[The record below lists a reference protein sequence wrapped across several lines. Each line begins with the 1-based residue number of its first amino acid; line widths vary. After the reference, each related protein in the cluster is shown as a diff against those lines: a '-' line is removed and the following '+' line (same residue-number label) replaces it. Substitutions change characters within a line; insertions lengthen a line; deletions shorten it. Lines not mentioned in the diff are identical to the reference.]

1 MTSDFEM
8 FDQPD
13 DFVPGS
19 VGEPGNRVF
28 YLQARDG
35 HRVTSL
41 RCEKEQVLAL
51 AQFLMRLVGD
61 DGPVEPLGQL
71 IEPVTESFV
80 VGNLLVSAEDDDGS
94 VVIIAEELVFVEDD
108 DDDFSLDDP
117 VLDDLSLDDPEPRE
131 LRIRMTAAAAR
142 GFAQR
147 AGRLMAGSRPICELC
162 GRPIDPDGHA
172 CPRLN

>member
-1 MTSDFEM
+1 MSDEFEM

-13 DFVPGS
+13 DFLPGS

-28 YLQARDG
+28 YMQARDG

-61 DGPVEPLGQL
+61 DGPVEPLGEL

-80 VGNLLVSAEDDDGS
+80 VGNLLVSAEDADGS
-94 VVIIAEELVFVEDD
+94 VVVVAEELVFVDEDD
-108 DDDFSLDDP
+108 DSLFLDEPSFDDAAI
-117 VLDDLSLDDPEPRE
+117 EPRE
-131 LRIRMTAAAAR
+131 LRIRMSAAAAR

>member
-1 MTSDFEM
+1 MTGDFEM

-13 DFVPGS
+13 DFLPGS

-35 HRVTSL
+35 HRVASL

-61 DGPVEPLGQL
+61 DGPVEL
-71 IEPVTESFV
+71 IEPITESFV
-80 VGNLLVSAEDDDGS
+80 VGNLLVSAEDADGS
-94 VVIIAEELVFVEDD
+94 VVVVAEELVFVEDD
-108 DDDFSLDDP
+108 DDFSLDDAA
-117 VLDDLSLDDPEPRE
+117 LDLSLDDLEPRE
-131 LRIRMTAAAAR
+131 LRIRMSAAAAR

-162 GRPIDPDGHA
+162 GRPMDPDGHA

>member
-1 MTSDFEM
+1 MMGDYEM

-13 DFVPGS
+13 DFLPGA
-19 VGEPGNRVF
+19 VGEPGDRVF

-35 HRVTSL
+35 HRIASL

-61 DGPVEPLGQL
+61 DGPVEPLGEL
-71 IEPVTESFV
+71 IEPVTENFV
-80 VGNLLVSAEDDDGS
+80 VGNLLVSAEDADGS
-94 VVIIAEELVFVEDD
+94 VVVVAEELLLVDEDD
-108 DDDFSLDDP
+108 EADFLLDDP
-117 VLDDLSLDDPEPRE
+117 SIDDAGIEPRE
-131 LRIRMTAAAAR
+131 LRIRMSAAAAR

-162 GRPIDPDGHA
+162 GRPMNPDSHA

>member
-1 MTSDFEM
+1 MSDEFEM

-13 DFVPGS
+13 DFLPGS

-28 YLQARDG
+28 YMQARDG

-61 DGPVEPLGQL
+61 DGPVEPLGEL

-80 VGNLLVSAEDDDGS
+80 VGNLLVSAEDADGS
-94 VVIIAEELVFVEDD
+94 VVVVAEELVFADADD
-108 DDDFSLDDP
+108 DGLFLDEPSFDDAAT
-117 VLDDLSLDDPEPRE
+117 EPRE
-131 LRIRMTAAAAR
+131 LRIRMSAAAAR

>member
-1 MTSDFEM
+1 MSDEFEM

-13 DFVPGS
+13 DFLPGS

-28 YLQARDG
+28 YMQARDG

-61 DGPVEPLGQL
+61 DGPVEPLGEL

-80 VGNLLVSAEDDDGS
+80 VGNLLVSAEDADGS
-94 VVIIAEELVFVEDD
+94 VVVVAEELVFVDEDD
-108 DDDFSLDDP
+108 DGLFLDEPSFDDAAT
-117 VLDDLSLDDPEPRE
+117 EPRE
-131 LRIRMTAAAAR
+131 LRIRMSAAAAR

>member
-1 MTSDFEM
+1 MTSDYEM

-13 DFVPGS
+13 DFLPGS

-61 DGPVEPLGQL
+61 DGPAEPLGEL
-71 IEPVTESFV
+71 IEPIAESFV
-80 VGNLLVSAEDDDGS
+80 VGNLLVSAEDADGS
-94 VVIIAEELVFVEDD
+94 VVVVAEELVFVDD
-108 DDDFSLDDP
+108 DEDDFSLDE
-117 VLDDLSLDDPEPRE
+117 LSLDDADIEPRE
-131 LRIRMTAAAAR
+131 LRIRMSAAAAR

-147 AGRLMAGSRPICELC
+147 AGRLMAGSRPICDLC
-162 GRPIDPDGHA
+162 GRPMDPDGHA

>member
-13 DFVPGS
+13 DFLPGS

-61 DGPVEPLGQL
+61 DGPVEPLGEL
-71 IEPVTESFV
+71 IEPITESFV
-80 VGNLLVSAEDDDGS
+80 VGNLLVSAEDADGS
-94 VVIIAEELVFVEDD
+94 VVVVAEELVFVEDD
-108 DDDFSLDDP
+108 DDFSLDDAA
-117 VLDDLSLDDPEPRE
+117 LDLSLDDLEPRE
-131 LRIRMTAAAAR
+131 LRIRMSAAAAR

-162 GRPIDPDGHA
+162 GRPMDPDGHA

>member
-1 MTSDFEM
+1 MSDEFEM

-13 DFVPGS
+13 DFLPGS

-28 YLQARDG
+28 YMQARDG

-61 DGPVEPLGQL
+61 DGPVEPLGEL

-80 VGNLLVSAEDDDGS
+80 VGNLLVSAEDADQPTDTAHPG
-94 VVIIAEELVFVEDD
+94 A
-108 DDDFSLDDP
+108 
-117 VLDDLSLDDPEPRE
+117 R
-131 LRIRMTAAAAR
+131 RARARAAAAR
-142 GFAQR
+142 ALRRRG
-147 AGRLMAGSRPICELC
+147 
-162 GRPIDPDGHA
+162 
-172 CPRLN
+172 

>member
-1 MTSDFEM
+1 MSDEFEM

-13 DFVPGS
+13 DFLPGS

-28 YLQARDG
+28 YMQARDG

-61 DGPVEPLGQL
+61 DGPVEPLGEL

-80 VGNLLVSAEDDDGS
+80 VGNLLVSAEDADGS
-94 VVIIAEELVFVEDD
+94 VVVVAEELVFVDEDD
-108 DDDFSLDDP
+108 DDLFLDEP
-117 VLDDLSLDDPEPRE
+117 SFDDAAIEPRE
-131 LRIRMTAAAAR
+131 LRIRMSAAAAR

>member
-1 MTSDFEM
+1 MSDEFEM

-13 DFVPGS
+13 DFLPGS

-28 YLQARDG
+28 YMQARDG

-61 DGPVEPLGQL
+61 DGPVEPLGEL

-80 VGNLLVSAEDDDGS
+80 IGNLLVSAEDADGS
-94 VVIIAEELVFVEDD
+94 VVVVAEELVFVDEDD
-108 DDDFSLDDP
+108 DGLFLDEPSFDDAAI
-117 VLDDLSLDDPEPRE
+117 EPRE
-131 LRIRMTAAAAR
+131 LRIRMSAAAAR

>member
-1 MTSDFEM
+1 MSDEFEM

-13 DFVPGS
+13 DFLPGS

-28 YLQARDG
+28 YMQARDG

-61 DGPVEPLGQL
+61 DGPVEPLGEL

-80 VGNLLVSAEDDDGS
+80 VGNLLVSAEDADGS
-94 VVIIAEELVFVEDD
+94 VVVVAEELVFVDEDD
-108 DDDFSLDDP
+108 DSLFLDEPSFDDAAT
-117 VLDDLSLDDPEPRE
+117 EPRE
-131 LRIRMTAAAAR
+131 LRIRMSAAAAR

>member
-1 MTSDFEM
+1 MSDEFEM

-13 DFVPGS
+13 DFLPGS

-28 YLQARDG
+28 YMQARDG

-61 DGPVEPLGQL
+61 DGPVEPLGEL

-80 VGNLLVSAEDDDGS
+80 IGNLLVSAEDADGS
-94 VVIIAEELVFVEDD
+94 VVVVAEELVFVDEDD
-108 DDDFSLDDP
+108 DGLFLDEPSFDDAAT
-117 VLDDLSLDDPEPRE
+117 EPRE
-131 LRIRMTAAAAR
+131 LRIRMSAAAAR

>member
-1 MTSDFEM
+1 MSDEFEM

-13 DFVPGS
+13 DFLPGS

-28 YLQARDG
+28 YMQARDG

-61 DGPVEPLGQL
+61 DGPVEPLGEL

-80 VGNLLVSAEDDDGS
+80 VGNLLVSAEDADGS
-94 VVIIAEELVFVEDD
+94 VVVVAEELVFVDEDD
-108 DDDFSLDDP
+108 DGLFLDEPSFDDAAT
-117 VLDDLSLDDPEPRE
+117 EPRE
-131 LRIRMTAAAAR
+131 LRIRMSAAAAR

-172 CPRLN
+172 CPRL

>member
-1 MTSDFEM
+1 MSDEFEM

-13 DFVPGS
+13 DFLPGS

-28 YLQARDG
+28 YMQARDG

-61 DGPVEPLGQL
+61 DGPVEPLGEL

-80 VGNLLVSAEDDDGS
+80 IGNLLVSAEDADGS
-94 VVIIAEELVFVEDD
+94 VVVVAEELVFVDEDD
-108 DDDFSLDDP
+108 DDLFLDEP
-117 VLDDLSLDDPEPRE
+117 SFDDAAIEPRE
-131 LRIRMTAAAAR
+131 LRIRMSAAAAR

>member
-1 MTSDFEM
+1 MSDEFEM

-13 DFVPGS
+13 DFLPGS

-28 YLQARDG
+28 YMQARDG

-61 DGPVEPLGQL
+61 DGPVEPLGEL

-80 VGNLLVSAEDDDGS
+80 VGNLLVSAEDADGS
-94 VVIIAEELVFVEDD
+94 VVVVAEEL
-108 DDDFSLDDP
+108 SL
-117 VLDDLSLDDPEPRE
+117 R
-131 LRIRMTAAAAR
+131 RR
-142 GFAQR
+142 G
-147 AGRLMAGSRPICELC
+147 
-162 GRPIDPDGHA
+162 
-172 CPRLN
+172 

>member
-1 MTSDFEM
+1 MSDEFEM

-13 DFVPGS
+13 DFLPGS

-28 YLQARDG
+28 YMQARDG

-61 DGPVEPLGQL
+61 DGPVEPLGEL

-80 VGNLLVSAEDDDGS
+80 IGNLLVSAEDADGS
-94 VVIIAEELVFVEDD
+94 VVVVAEELVFVDEDD
-108 DDDFSLDDP
+108 DSLFLDEPSFDDAAA
-117 VLDDLSLDDPEPRE
+117 EPRE
-131 LRIRMTAAAAR
+131 LRIRMSAAAAR

>member
-1 MTSDFEM
+1 MMGEFEM

-13 DFVPGS
+13 DFLPGS

-35 HRVTSL
+35 NRITSL

-61 DGPVEPLGQL
+61 DGPAEPLGEL
-71 IEPVTESFV
+71 IEPITETFV
-80 VGNLLVSAEDDDGS
+80 VGNLLVSAEDADGA
-94 VVIIAEELVFVEDD
+94 VVVVAEELVLVDD
-108 DDDFSLDDP
+108 ETIDDP
-117 VLDDLSLDDPEPRE
+117 DFDENAYEPRE
-131 LRIRMTAAAAR
+131 LRIRMSAAAAR

-162 GRPIDPDGHA
+162 GRPMDPEHHA

>member
-1 MTSDFEM
+1 MSDEFEM

-13 DFVPGS
+13 DFLPGS

-28 YLQARDG
+28 YMQARDG

-61 DGPVEPLGQL
+61 DGPVEPLGEL

-80 VGNLLVSAEDDDGS
+80 IGNLLVSAEDADGS
-94 VVIIAEELVFVEDD
+94 VVVVAEELVFVDEDD
-108 DDDFSLDDP
+108 DSLFLDEPSFDDAAT
-117 VLDDLSLDDPEPRE
+117 EPRE
-131 LRIRMTAAAAR
+131 LRIRMSAAAAR

>member
-1 MTSDFEM
+1 MSDEFEM

-13 DFVPGS
+13 DFLPGS

-28 YLQARDG
+28 YMQARDG

-61 DGPVEPLGQL
+61 DGPVEPLGEL

-80 VGNLLVSAEDDDGS
+80 VGNLLVSAEDADGS
-94 VVIIAEELVFVEDD
+94 VVVVAEELVFVDEDD
-108 DDDFSLDDP
+108 DDLFLDEP
-117 VLDDLSLDDPEPRE
+117 SFDDSTIEPRE
-131 LRIRMTAAAAR
+131 LRIRMSAAAAR